1 MNAFRLVLCLA
12 GLALYALLR
21 PLAHRPS
28 ATLSTPALP
37 VLPATESPSRT
48 EPGHGVL

>member
-21 PLAHRPS
+21 PLAHRPPTTPS
-28 ATLSTPALP
+28 APALP
-37 VLPATESPSRT
+37 GLPAAESPSMKGS
-48 EPGHGVL
+48 GHGFL